1 MRFYFCTFDDE
12 KLEEDVALELDLYNL
27 ALDILKGRIFLGG
40 NKAMEMLVCKLFG
53 GVDWLGTVEDG
64 DVVKF

>member
-27 ALDILKGRIFLGG
+27 ALDILKGRIFLSG
-40 NKAMEMLVCKLFG
+40 NKAMEILVQIVWRSG
-53 GVDWLGTVEDG
+53 GLVRDG
-64 DVVKF
+64 RGW